1 MQNTDLRV
9 AAVQRRIG
17 AIRAERRIRLV
28 AAVSAAACLALI
40 IFMATLTPGL
50 SENASQGAAPGA
62 AASLFGTNAALGYLA
77 VGILAFILG
86 ISVTLLCVLLHRRS
100 RERAGDRKP

>member
-1 MQNTDLRV
+1 M
-9 AAVQRRIG
+9 
-17 AIRAERRIRLV
+17 
-28 AAVSAAACLALI
+28 CL
-40 IFMATLTPGL
+40 
-50 SENASQGAAPGA
+50 N